1 MKRQP
6 KHAAELDET
15 ATLQSIPILEVA
27 DREAAEGEETRRLRS
42 LTVQEVEE
50 ILRNEPQK

>member
-27 DREAAEGEETRRLRS
+27 DREAEGEETQRLRS